1 MRPRTIIIDGEPV
14 KIRRFRLERYD
25 RQPMYKIQLLN
36 YLEFYGTYSA
46 AVGCDLRA
54 AIMDGLN
61 HRRAVIQE
69 MELVWELRKRAEA
82 RESNV

>member
-14 KIRRFRLERYD
+14 KIRRFRLEHYD
-25 RQPMYKIQLLN
+25 RQPMYEIQLLN
-36 YLEFYGTYSA
+36 YLELYGTYSA

-54 AIMDGLN
+54 AIMDGLD
-61 HRRAVIQE
+61 HRRAVIRE
-69 MELVWELRKRAEA
+69 MELVEELKKRAEG